1 MFEKVRFMAVNII
14 EAPHFD
20 AESKALGATKENIK
34 AAHALVQAA
43 LENRIDIVE
52 VETIRN
58 TSKDKAYR
66 PWIRIKGKLSMI
78 RVAIERYSEGSDL
91 IIVLHAVLPRDDH
104 TYDEVER
111 LWKKYRSKI

>member
-1 MFEKVRFMAVNII
+1 MAVKII
-14 EAPHFD
+14 EAPHFE

-34 AAHALVQAA
+34 AAYALVQAA
-43 LENRIDIVE
+43 LESRIDLVE
-52 VETIRN
+52 VEIIRN

-78 RVAIERYSEGSDL
+78 RVAIERYSEGNDF
-91 IIVLHAVLPRDDH
+91 IVVLHVVLPRDDH

-111 LWKKYRSKI
+111 LWKQYRSKV